1 MVLFASK
8 RRSKNVL
15 QLNIRYSHINIKQHS
30 QVTYLRW
37 VLDER
42 MSSEPMALKI
52 INKINGKLKLRLTGK
67 IDISQNSFAECSAMF
82 LFSHT
87 LIMRLQP
94 GTLISMKNRKK
105 KIQIMQNKFIRFC
118 LKLDKMHHIS
128 EEEFKLINWLP
139 TSKRVDQCINTITY
153 NFVNNTCPYYLNE
166 IFDFSPYCR
175 ISTRNNF
182 SKLKNPFRKTN
193 MGQKAISYI
202 GPSIWN
208 SLPDSIKRANSL
220 NTFKHN
226 VKKHYLT

>member
-105 KIQIMQNKFIRFC
+105 K
-118 LKLDKMHHIS
+118 
-128 EEEFKLINWLP
+128 
-139 TSKRVDQCINTITY
+139 NT
-153 NFVNNTCPYYLNE
+153 NNA
-166 IFDFSPYCR
+166 
-175 ISTRNNF
+175 
-182 SKLKNPFRKTN
+182 K
-193 MGQKAISYI
+193 
-202 GPSIWN
+202 
-208 SLPDSIKRANSL
+208 
-220 NTFKHN
+220 
-226 VKKHYLT
+226 